1 MINLCRI
8 CDLNPSLYTFLR
20 ITKADYDFS
29 DDSDD
34 NQGRR
39 YQSAGK
45 VSGRRDDS
53 DSDEGEYQRP
63 RGGGR
68 GGGHGTAAGRNNAG
82 RYSRDFGGDTNGS
95 KGWADVRRS
104 GDRSEWVDGD
114 KGEDAPNRW
123 NDARSREAGR
133 RPEPRRSASG
143 SVRQDRN
150 TVIVENYVDSDSDND
165 ERAQKKPVAK
175 KAPPTSARPAPP
187 SRPPEVSAQNI
198 RNRVNSES
206 FGAAVNPSIDE
217 DSAPPPLRG
226 GTRDEDSSRVSGG
239 PRYMSSSL
247 KPAAGVDVEKEEET
261 ESADAGA
268 KASPPREARSR
279 PRSPPSP
286 REAARTVMRHALSS
300 SESFANG
307 THTTDDRTTARYTR
321 SQETYYSGTSPSEL
335 DRKMELAN
343 FPQSYVHTA
352 LESGVYTDLV
362 QCVMTRDKSAL
373 MDTCYNLYLEE
384 TNKLLIYAQ
393 KKALSRTSNYQFFDM
408 TRPMVGKH
416 LSKKSGNFL
425 GKLRAQ
431 NMQATDYALI
441 TQASEKEEIA
451 AIVYEQIGFL
461 DQVKEGSQPR
471 RMTIM
476 VPTLDADAIPVP
488 NKVSESGSGSLVDLL
503 KSRQTGK
510 MFVFQS
516 KEPKY
521 ENGNY
526 RLNFHG
532 RVSVPSVKNFQLV
545 SSDEPDHVVCQF
557 GKIGD
562 DRFHLDFKAPLNAF
576 QAFAIAL
583 TQFNL

>member
-1 MINLCRI
+1 MASGRTRI
-8 CDLNPSLYTFLR
+8 SRTDF
-20 ITKADYDFS
+20 DFS

-34 NQGRR
+34 NRGKRNQP
-39 YQSAGK
+39 SSGK
-45 VSGRRDDS
+45 VSGRRHDS
-53 DSDEGEYQRP
+53 DSDEGDYQRP

-68 GGGHGTAAGRNNAG
+68 TGGRGTTAGRGHFDTPAPG
-82 RYSRDFGGDTNGS
+82 RYSRDLTEDASGS
-95 KGWADVRRS
+95 KGWGDVRRS
-104 GDRSEWVDGD
+104 GDRSEWADGD
-114 KGEDAPNRW
+114 KGGNAPDRW
-123 NDARSREAGR
+123 NDARSREASTGR

-150 TVIVENYVDSDSDND
+150 TVIVENYVDSDSDPD
-165 ERAQKKPVAK
+165 ERAQRKPVAK

-206 FGAAVNPSIDE
+206 FGATVNPSVDE
-217 DSAPPPLRG
+217 ESSPPPLRG
-226 GTRDEDSSRVSGG
+226 ATRDEESSRTNDG
-239 PRYMSSSL
+239 PRYLSSSL
-247 KPAAGVDVEKEEET
+247 KP
-261 ESADAGA
+261 SADEAGWDDEENISAIAGA
-268 KASPPREARSR
+268 KSSPFRETRER

-286 REAARTVMRHALSS
+286 REAARTVMRQALSS

-307 THTTDDRTTARYTR
+307 THTTDERTTARYTR
-321 SQETYYSGTSPSEL
+321 SQETYYSGNSPREL
-335 DRKMELAN
+335 DRKMDLVN

-451 AIVYEQIGFL
+451 AIV
-461 DQVKEGSQPR
+461 
-471 RMTIM
+471 M
-476 VPTLDADAIPVP
+476 
-488 NKVSESGSGSLVDLL
+488 NK
-503 KSRQTGK
+503 
-510 MFVFQS
+510 
-516 KEPKY
+516 
-521 ENGNY
+521 
-526 RLNFHG
+526 
-532 RVSVPSVKNFQLV
+532 
-545 SSDEPDHVVCQF
+545 
-557 GKIGD
+557 
-562 DRFHLDFKAPLNAF
+562 
-576 QAFAIAL
+576 
-583 TQFNL
+583 